1 MQGSN
6 LCKTVHRPPS
16 TDTVLKMESL
26 KLYVQESYNELMTKV
41 TWPTW
46 PNLQQ
51 TTVVVLVGLGIF
63 TLLVF
68 IMDAI
73 SKFLLNDI
81 IYPG

>member
-1 MQGSN
+1 
-6 LCKTVHRPPS
+6 
-16 TDTVLKMESL
+16 MESL

-68 IMDAI
+68 VMDAI
-73 SKFLLNDI
+73 SKGALDI
-81 IYPG
+81 IYPN

>member
-1 MQGSN
+1 MRKVQKPGI
-6 LCKTVHRPPS
+6 
-16 TDTVLKMESL
+16 MESI
-26 KLYVQESYNELMTKV
+26 KLYIQESYNELMTKV

-46 PNLQQ
+46 SNLQQ

-63 TLLVF
+63 TLIVF

>member
-1 MQGSN
+1 
-6 LCKTVHRPPS
+6 
-16 TDTVLKMESL
+16 MESI
-26 KLYVQESYNELMTKV
+26 KLYIQESYNELMTKV
-41 TWPTW
+41 TWPSW

-51 TTVVVLVGLGIF
+51 TTVVVIVGMAIF

-73 SKFLLNDI
+73 SKFILNDI

>member
-1 MQGSN
+1 MNSPEEMLWG
-6 LCKTVHRPPS
+6 KTRI
-16 TDTVLKMESL
+16 MESI

-41 TWPTW
+41 TWPSW

-51 TTVVVLVGLGIF
+51 TTVVVLIGLGIF

-73 SKFLLNDI
+73 SKFILNDI
-81 IYPG
+81 IYPS

>member
-1 MQGSN
+1 
-6 LCKTVHRPPS
+6 
-16 TDTVLKMESL
+16 MEKI

-46 PNLQQ
+46 QNLQQ
-51 TTVVVLVGLGIF
+51 TTIVVLIGLVIF

-73 SKFLLNDI
+73 SKGILNEV
-81 IYPG
+81 IYKL

>member
-1 MQGSN
+1 
-6 LCKTVHRPPS
+6 
-16 TDTVLKMESL
+16 MESI

-51 TTVVVLVGLGIF
+51 TTVVVVVGIAIF

-73 SKFLLNDI
+73 SKFILNDI
-81 IYPG
+81 VYPG

>member
-1 MQGSN
+1 
-6 LCKTVHRPPS
+6 
-16 TDTVLKMESL
+16 MESI

-68 IMDAI
+68 IMDAL
-73 SKFLLNDI
+73 SKGLLNEF
-81 IYPG
+81 IYKLI

>member
-1 MQGSN
+1 
-6 LCKTVHRPPS
+6 
-16 TDTVLKMESL
+16 MESI

-51 TTVVVLVGLGIF
+51 TTVVVLIGLGIF

-73 SKFLLNDI
+73 SKFVLNDI

>member
-1 MQGSN
+1 
-6 LCKTVHRPPS
+6 
-16 TDTVLKMESL
+16 MESI

-73 SKFLLNDI
+73 SKFVLNDI
-81 IYPG
+81 IYPK

>member
-1 MQGSN
+1 
-6 LCKTVHRPPS
+6 
-16 TDTVLKMESL
+16 MESI

>member
-1 MQGSN
+1 
-6 LCKTVHRPPS
+6 
-16 TDTVLKMESL
+16 MESI

-41 TWPTW
+41 TWPSW

-73 SKFLLNDI
+73 SKFILNDI

>member
-1 MQGSN
+1 
-6 LCKTVHRPPS
+6 
-16 TDTVLKMESL
+16 MESI

-73 SKFLLNDI
+73 SKFILNDI

>member
-1 MQGSN
+1 MDSI
-6 LCKTVHRPPS
+6 
-16 TDTVLKMESL
+16 

-51 TTVVVLVGLGIF
+51 TTVVVVIGIAIF

-73 SKFLLNDI
+73 SKFILNDI

>member
-1 MQGSN
+1 
-6 LCKTVHRPPS
+6 
-16 TDTVLKMESL
+16 MESI

-51 TTVVVLVGLGIF
+51 TTVVVLIGLAIF
-63 TLLVF
+63 TLVVF

-73 SKFLLNDI
+73 SKFILNDI

>member
-1 MQGSN
+1 MDSI
-6 LCKTVHRPPS
+6 
-16 TDTVLKMESL
+16 

-51 TTVVVLVGLGIF
+51 TTVVVVVGLAIF

-68 IMDAI
+68 VMDAI
-73 SKFLLNDI
+73 SKFILNDI